1 MINANDIIWTK
12 ELVRCTHSSFW
23 KKTIKTLASLGVLMK
38 KTTKTLPQYV
48 LDLLSKSCEASIFTR
63 EQAPG

>member
-23 KKTIKTLASLGVLMK
+23 KKTIKNLASLGIGEKNNKNTPAVCVGHTAQKL
-38 KTTKTLPQYV
+38 
-48 LDLLSKSCEASIFTR
+48 
-63 EQAPG
+63 